1 MPRADK
7 TSTQRIRAKR
17 PGLDT
22 RHRDTDGE
30 IRRKNGNTTVGTLR
44 RMYGEDFA
52 SSYRSDAK
60 LSTLLERTG
69 AKSVD
74 ELINREIFSRT
85 EATYRIALKR
95 LANK

>member
-1 MPRADK
+1 MKERSKQPHPKAAGSDNR
-7 TSTQRIRAKR
+7 
-17 PGLDT
+17 L
-22 RHRDTDGE
+22 RDGNSVV
-30 IRRKNGNTTVGTLR
+30 RRKHGDATIGTLR

-85 EATYRIALKR
+85 EAT
-95 LANK
+95 

>member
-1 MPRADK
+1 MS
-7 TSTQRIRAKR
+7 STEKLSRKSGFKR
-17 PGLDT
+17 VRLDE
-22 RHRDTDGE
+22 RHHDTASE
-30 IRRKNGNTTVGTLR
+30 IRRKNANTTVGTLR
-44 RMYGEDFA
+44 RTYGGDFA
-52 SSYRSDAK
+52 PNYRSDVK

-85 EATYRIALKR
+85 EATYRVALKR

>member
-1 MPRADK
+1 MSRIEK
-7 TSTQRIRAKR
+7 RSHRTSSKRIL
-17 PGLDT
+17 PGG
-22 RHRDTDGE
+22 RDSGSE
-30 IRRKNGNTTVGTLR
+30 IRRKSGTTTVGTLR

-52 SSYRSDAK
+52 SSYRSDVK

-74 ELINREIFSRT
+74 ELINHEIFSRT
-85 EATYRIALKR
+85 EATYRTALKR